1 MTIWKGALPVFRI
14 SRCRPSLLKV
24 MPTVRHTRTP
34 VSTPRSSPADMS
46 TGSSRAAWGIT
57 CRRKHL
63 KSSPQP
69 SSPSPSKAD
78 RHLHPLKEHTMSTLE
93 GESDGLPAGK
103 LLYTAKVHTT
113 GGRER
118 GVARSCDGNLDIRLS
133 TPGAGGSGRSEEH
146 TSELQSLMR
155 ISYAVFCLKKKTTKS
170 TKH

>member
-93 GESDGLPAGK
+93 GE
-103 LLYTAKVHTT
+103 
-113 GGRER
+113 
-118 GVARSCDGNLDIRLS
+118 
-133 TPGAGGSGRSEEH
+133 RSEEH

-155 ISYAVFCLKKKTTKS
+155 QSYAVFCLKKHTCGYIQYE
-170 TKH
+170 